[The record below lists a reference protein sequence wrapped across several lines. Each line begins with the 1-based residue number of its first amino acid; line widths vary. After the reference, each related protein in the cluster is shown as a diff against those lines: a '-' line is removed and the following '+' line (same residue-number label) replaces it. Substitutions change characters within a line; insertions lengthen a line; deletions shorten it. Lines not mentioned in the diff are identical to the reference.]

1 MKKIFIL
8 LIVSLPLLVSCEL
21 ETSDNGDLDGFWHLT
36 TVDTLA
42 NGVQTDMVSQKIFWS
57 FQKDLLQL
65 RGSTDSEKELQEFY
79 LRFVLKDDQLLLS
92 DIHLRDRE
100 KDDPQVDET
109 TMPLIYKYGIR
120 QLQETFKVLKL
131 DNKEMIIQNNTLR
144 LRFTKM

>member
-1 MKKIFIL
+1 MKKFFIL

-42 NGVQTDMVSQKIFWS
+42 NAVQTDMVSQKVFWS

-100 KDDPQVDET
+100 KDDPQVDEAT
-109 TMPLIYKYGIR
+109 LPLIYIYGIR
-120 QLQETFKVLKL
+120 QLQETFKVLRL
-131 DNKEMIIQNNTLR
+131 NNKEMIIQNNTLR

>member
-36 TVDTLA
+36 AVDTLT

-109 TMPLIYKYGIR
+109 TMPLIYIYGIR

>member
-1 MKKIFIL
+1 MKKFFIL

-42 NGVQTDMVSQKIFWS
+42 NGVQTDMVSQNIFWS

-79 LRFVLKDDQLLLS
+79 LRFLIKDEQLLLS

-109 TMPLIYKYGIR
+109 TMPLIYIYGIR

>member
-36 TVDTLA
+36 AVDTLA
-42 NGVQTDMVSQKIFWS
+42 NGVQTDMVSQKVFWS

-79 LRFVLKDDQLLLS
+79 LRFLLKDDQLLLS

-109 TMPLIYKYGIR
+109 TMHLIYIYGIR